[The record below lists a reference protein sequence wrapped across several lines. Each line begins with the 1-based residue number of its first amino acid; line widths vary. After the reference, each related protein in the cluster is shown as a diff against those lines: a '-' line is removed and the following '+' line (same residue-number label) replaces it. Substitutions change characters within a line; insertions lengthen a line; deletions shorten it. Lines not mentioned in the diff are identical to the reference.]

1 MRPFSR
7 VHACAASMTVA
18 AMQDLA
24 EGGFGLASFSSRG
37 PTRDNR
43 IKPDIGA
50 PGVNI
55 MAPRA
60 NSGNQYVSYS
70 GTSMATPFVSGTV
83 ALMLDANPNLTVQQ
97 VRDILQGTAVPWG
110 PEGKDVDYGWGR
122 LDGYAAVKRA
132 AGGSG
137 GSGPAVPGHLYFEGN
152 LASQGAKGEHS
163 FTLNDVSYPVCVTLI
178 MPNWSGSN
186 NPDFD
191 LYVFNPDG
199 SELGRATGS
208 NRQEQVTKRVTQTG
222 TYKVEVRSYAGAG
235 QYFLDVSAGAGQSTD
250 QPPTV
255 AFDQPAEGATVS
267 GTVTV
272 KVRATDDAAVSK
284 VEMAVDGGTYAD
296 MTRQAD
302 GTYARDWETTGAAN
316 GAHTLTARATD
327 SANQT
332 ATASRQVTVNN
343 QTEPPP

>member
-1 MRPFSR
+1 MSLGTSGSSDGTDTVSQAVNR
-7 VHACAASMTVA
+7 AADAGIIPVIAAGNSGPARFTVGSPGAAEKAITVA

-97 VRDILQGTAVPWG
+97 VRDILQSTAVPWG

-137 GSGPAVPGHLYFEGN
+137 GSGPAMPGHLYFEGN

-163 FTLNDVSYPVCVTLI
+163 FTVNDVSYPVCVTLI

-186 NPDFD
+186 NPDFEKSGPK
-191 LYVFNPDG
+191 L
-199 SELGRATGS
+199 
-208 NRQEQVTKRVTQTG
+208 
-222 TYKVEVRSYAGAG
+222 
-235 QYFLDVSAGAGQSTD
+235 
-250 QPPTV
+250 
-255 AFDQPAEGATVS
+255 AF
-267 GTVTV
+267 
-272 KVRATDDAAVSK
+272 
-284 VEMAVDGGTYAD
+284 
-296 MTRQAD
+296 
-302 GTYARDWETTGAAN
+302 
-316 GAHTLTARATD
+316 
-327 SANQT
+327 
-332 ATASRQVTVNN
+332 
-343 QTEPPP
+343 